1 LSDSQRPPR
10 NRANQPPSINALLQ
24 ARESLCQ
31 TAARSTP
38 LLEPVEPTS
47 RRAKESEN
55 AVVAREE
62 PHIMV
67 DKGVSFAQDLSETR
81 TFETMVRLT
90 HLAYSFCSHLTQ
102 VRTLDR
108 SDF

>member
-1 LSDSQRPPR
+1 
-10 NRANQPPSINALLQ
+10 
-24 ARESLCQ
+24 
-31 TAARSTP
+31 
-38 LLEPVEPTS
+38 
-47 RRAKESEN
+47 
-55 AVVAREE
+55 
-62 PHIMV
+62 MV